1 LLQFPCAAVYYQ
13 CQQMQSHDNIITFG
27 SAVPRRNNISL
38 DVNGRRIAA
47 ECRKLIVQSLPKL
60 MGGLFENL
68 DDALYEMASKSD
80 SNTLQ
85 NIYFESMR
93 ELRKQRSD
101 IDRILN
107 QEVLRVYDHFWE
119 TGEVGVRQPS
129 LDELSLDTEMSLLGD
144 DELEDS
150 LAITNMVS
158 KAENRFTRELYAMGQ
173 RFAYVIGGGR
183 VDERFPQESP
193 LSPAVLCG
201 AFQVAMAN
209 VPVELPVKLVVY
221 KLFDRHV
228 MHFIGG
234 LYDEINILLGK
245 AGVIP
250 KLTPKIRRNP
260 VAPAMMH
267 GESAESHLAG
277 DSSYMAE
284 AATGQSLYSA
294 TAQPADL
301 QDEVFA
307 ALQQLLGVRRTGSPD
322 GAAPSSMMVS
332 APVGSVPVIDTG
344 ELLGALN
351 AIQRSNVVMLPQ
363 GRRVTQSLSPDEM
376 RARLVSDL
384 KIAREGQITRA
395 LGDADNDTIDVISM
409 LFEFILDDYSLPDAM
424 KALISRLQ
432 IPMLKVAIIDKTFF
446 NKKVHPARRL
456 LNTLAQAAVGWNDTG
471 DRANDVLYNKIES
484 VVKRVLN
491 EFHDDPSIFSELD
504 DDFNA
509 WWQQEQRGAQIAEQ
523 RTNQVTRGK
532 EQLRSAKQVVIK
544 ELNQRLH
551 KQRVV
556 PEAVMSLLEDGWK
569 DVLLLNYLRQGT
581 DSKEWQESLEIVDRL
596 LWSVQ
601 PKSDYAERQQLL
613 RGIPELLRNLR
624 ERLNSISFDQ
634 HKMARL
640 FKELQN
646 CHIGCLRGGDPNLIH
661 GAGTNPSGVQEVNF
675 PNSQLVSDN
684 SELNQMA
691 DEALSDQ
698 DEYTE
703 RARDLEVGA
712 WLEMQDGSVR
722 NRVKL
727 SWKSKVT
734 DTYIFVN
741 RKGMKAMELTTAS
754 LAKRFRDG
762 SAKQVKLSDTPII
775 DRALDAMLTALKN
788 TSGTT
793 SASA

>member
-1 LLQFPCAAVYYQ
+1 MSGQ
-13 CQQMQSHDNIITFG
+13 DNIITFG

-47 ECRKLIVQSLPKL
+47 ECRNLIAQTLPKL

-68 DDALYEMASKSD
+68 DDALYEMANKSD

-85 NIYFESMR
+85 NIYFDSMR
-93 ELRKQRSD
+93 ELRKQRNN
-101 IDRILN
+101 IDRALN
-107 QEVLRVYDHFWE
+107 QEILRVYDRFWE
-119 TGEVGVRQPS
+119 TGEVSVSQPS
-129 LDELSLDTEMSLLGD
+129 LDELSHDTEMALLD
-144 DELEDS
+144 NEELEDS

-158 KAENRFTRELYAMGQ
+158 KAENRFTREIYAMGQ
-173 RFAYVIGGGR
+173 RFAYIIGGGHI
-183 VDERFPQESP
+183 DERFAQQTP

-201 AFQVAMAN
+201 AFQNAMSN

-221 KLFDRHV
+221 KLFDRHI

-250 KLTPKIRRNP
+250 KLTPKVRRNP
-260 VAPAMMH
+260 VSPVMVRGDG
-267 GESAESHLAG
+267 GESQLAG
-277 DSSYMAE
+277 ESSYLTDHAS
-284 AATGQSLYSA
+284 QSVYTTSPQS
-294 TAQPADL
+294 TEVQG
-301 QDEVFA
+301 EVFN
-307 ALQQLLGVRRTGSPD
+307 ALQQLLGVRRARVSD
-322 GAAPSSMMVS
+322 SGAASSLMLT
-332 APVGSVPVIDTG
+332 APQGTVPVIDTG

-351 AIQRSNVVMLPQ
+351 AIQQSNVVMLPQ
-363 GRRVTQSLSPDEM
+363 GRRATQPLSPDQM
-376 RARLVSDL
+376 RAQLVSDL
-384 KIAREGQITRA
+384 QIAKEGHVTRA

-446 NKKVHPARRL
+446 SKKIHPARRL

-491 EFHDDPSIFSELD
+491 EFQDDPAIFSELD
-504 DDFNA
+504 DEFSA

-532 EQLRSAKQVVIK
+532 EQLRSAKQTVVH
-544 ELNQRLH
+544 ELNERLRV
-551 KQRVV
+551 QQVV

-569 DVLLLNYLRQGT
+569 DVLLLNYLRQGA
-581 DSKEWQESLEIVDRL
+581 DSKEWKESLEVVDRL

-601 PKSDYAERQQLL
+601 PKSDYAERQKLL

-646 CHIGCLRGGDPNLIH
+646 CHIGCLRGGDPNLMG
-661 GAGTNPSGVQEVNF
+661 GAGTNPSPSSEVHF
-675 PNSQLVSDN
+675 PDSQMVSGESQMSQL
-684 SELNQMA
+684 A
-691 DEALSDQ
+691 DEAVDEQ
-698 DEYTE
+698 DEFSRQASELKIGT
-703 RARDLEVGA
+703 
-712 WLEMQDGSVR
+712 WLEMQDGSVK

-727 SWKSKVT
+727 SWKSNVT

-741 RKGMKAMELTTAS
+741 RKGMKAMELTSAG
-754 LAKRFRDG
+754 LAKRFREET
-762 SAKQVKLSDTPII
+762 AQLVEVSDTPII

-788 TSGTT
+788 TSPS

>member
-1 LLQFPCAAVYYQ
+1 MPGQ
-13 CQQMQSHDNIITFG
+13 DNIITLG
-27 SAVPRRNNISL
+27 SAVPRRNTITL
-38 DVNGRRIAA
+38 DVNGRRVAA
-47 ECRKLIVQSLPKL
+47 ECRKLIVQTLPKL

-68 DDALYEMASKSD
+68 DDALYEMANKSD

-85 NIYFESMR
+85 NVYFDSMR
-93 ELRKQRSD
+93 ELRKQRVG
-101 IDRILN
+101 IDRVFT
-107 QEVLRVYDHFWE
+107 QEVLRVYDRFWE
-119 TGEVGVRQPS
+119 TAEIEVRQQS
-129 LDELSLDTEMSLLGD
+129 LEDLSRNSELSLVD
-144 DELEDS
+144 DEELEDS
-150 LAITNMVS
+150 LAITNMIS
-158 KAENRFTRELYAMGQ
+158 KAENHFTRELYAMGQ
-173 RFAYVIGGGR
+173 RFAYVIGGGQ
-183 VDERFPQESP
+183 VDESIAQQTPISP
-193 LSPAVLCG
+193 PVLCA
-201 AFQVAMAN
+201 AFQVAMSN

-245 AGVIP
+245 VGVMP
-250 KLTPKIRRNP
+250 KLTPKVRRNP
-260 VAPAMMH
+260 VSPAMMRGDS
-267 GESAESHLAG
+267 GESQLAG
-277 DSSYMAE
+277 DSSYLGDPSQSVYSTT
-284 AATGQSLYSA
+284 AAGV
-294 TAQPADL
+294 PAAGMSV
-301 QDEVFA
+301 QGEVFA
-307 ALQQLLGVRRTGSPD
+307 ALQQLLGVRRSQHSEGTPMH
-322 GAAPSSMMVS
+322 SSMMLT
-332 APVGSVPVIDTG
+332 APPGSVPVIDTG

-351 AIQRSNVVMLPQ
+351 AIQQSNVVMLPQ
-363 GRRVTQSLSPDEM
+363 GRRVTQSLNPDEM

-384 KIAREGQITRA
+384 HIAADGGQVTRA

-446 NKKVHPARRL
+446 SKKVHPARRL

-471 DRANDVLYNKIES
+471 DRANDVLYGKIES

-491 EFHDDPSIFSELD
+491 EFVDDPAIFSDLD
-504 DDFNA
+504 DEFSS

-532 EQLRSAKQVVIK
+532 EQLRSAKQRVAD
-544 ELNQRLH
+544 ELNQRLGR
-551 KQRVV
+551 QREV

-569 DVLLLNYLRQGT
+569 DVLLLNYLRQGA
-581 DSKEWQESLEIVDRL
+581 DSKEWQESLEMVDRL

-601 PKSDYAERQQLL
+601 PKSDYGERQQLL

-646 CHIGCLRGGDPNLIH
+646 CHIGCLRGGEPNLTQ
-661 GAGTNPSGVQEVNF
+661 GAGTQPAPVKEIRFPDSQIVSPDSRLSQEVEDAAL
-675 PNSQLVSDN
+675 SS
-684 SELNQMA
+684 
-691 DEALSDQ
+691 DEAAQ
-698 DEYTE
+698 Q
-703 RARDLEVGA
+703 AQQLEVGT
-712 WLEMQDGSVR
+712 WLEMQDGPSKV
-722 NRVKL
+722 RVKL

-741 RKGMKAMELTTAS
+741 RKGMKAMELTAAG
-754 LAKRFRDG
+754 LAKRFREG
-762 SAKQVKLSDTPII
+762 SAKLVEVSETPII

-788 TSGTT
+788 TS
-793 SASA
+793 SAASA

>member
-1 LLQFPCAAVYYQ
+1 MPGQ
-13 CQQMQSHDNIITFG
+13 DNIITFG
-27 SAVPRRNNISL
+27 SAVPRRSNISL

-47 ECRKLIVQSLPKL
+47 ECRKLIAQTLPKL

-68 DDALYEMASKSD
+68 DDALYEMANKSD

-85 NIYFESMR
+85 NIYFDSMR
-93 ELRKQRSD
+93 ELRKQRNN
-101 IDRILN
+101 IDRSFN
-107 QEVLRVYDHFWE
+107 QEILRTYDRFWE
-119 TGEVGVRQPS
+119 TGEVSVSQPS
-129 LDELSLDTEMSLLGD
+129 LDELSRDTEMALLD
-144 DELEDS
+144 DEELEDS
-150 LAITNMVS
+150 LAITNMAS

-173 RFAYVIGGGR
+173 RFAYIIGGGR
-183 VDERFPQESP
+183 IDERFAQQSP

-201 AFQVAMAN
+201 AFQVAMSS

-221 KLFDRHV
+221 KLFDRHI

-234 LYDEINILLGK
+234 LYDEINILLGQ

-250 KLTPKIRRNP
+250 KLTPKVRRNP
-260 VAPAMMH
+260 VSPAMVRGDG
-267 GESAESHLAG
+267 GESQLAG
-277 DSSYMAE
+277 ESSYLADP
-284 AATGQSLYSA
+284 ASQSAY
-294 TAQPADL
+294 TTPAQTTDV
-301 QDEVFA
+301 QGEVFA
-307 ALQQLLGVRRTGSPD
+307 ALQQLLGVRRTRVSD
-322 GAAPSSMMVS
+322 GMTASSLMVT
-332 APVGSVPVIDTG
+332 APVGAVPMIDTG

-351 AIQRSNVVMLPQ
+351 AIQQSNVVMLPQ
-363 GRRVTQSLSPDEM
+363 GRRVTQALSPDQM
-376 RARLVSDL
+376 RAQLVSDL
-384 KIAREGQITRA
+384 QIASDGHVTRA

-432 IPMLKVAIIDKTFF
+432 IPMLKVAIIDKNFF
-446 NKKVHPARRL
+446 SKKVHPARRL
-456 LNTLAQAAVGWNDTG
+456 LNSLAQAAVGWNDTG
-471 DRANDVLYNKIES
+471 DRANDVLYIKIES

-491 EFHDDPSIFSELD
+491 DFQDDPAIFSELD
-504 DDFNA
+504 DEFSA

-532 EQLRSAKQVVIK
+532 EQLRSAKQTVIS
-544 ELNQRLH
+544 ELNKRLDS
-551 KQRVV
+551 QQVL

-569 DVLLLNYLRQGT
+569 DVLLLNYLRQGA
-581 DSKEWQESLEIVDRL
+581 DSKEWRESLEIVDRL

-646 CHIGCLRGGDPNLIH
+646 CHIGCLRGGDPNLMG
-661 GAGTNPSGVQEVNF
+661 GAGTNPSVSHEVHF
-675 PNSQLVSDN
+675 PDSQIVSGYNTMRQVADDA
-684 SELNQMA
+684 A
-691 DEALSDQ
+691 DEHDELSLQ
-698 DEYTE
+698 
-703 RARDLEVGA
+703 AGDLEIGT
-712 WLEMQDGSVR
+712 WLEMQDGSVK

-741 RKGMKAMELTTAS
+741 RKGMKAMELTTAD
-754 LAKRFRDG
+754 LAKRFRDET
-762 SAKQVKLSDTPII
+762 AKLVEISDTPII

-788 TSGTT
+788 TAAST
-793 SASA
+793 ASA

>member
-1 LLQFPCAAVYYQ
+1 
-13 CQQMQSHDNIITFG
+13 M
-27 SAVPRRNNISL
+27 
-38 DVNGRRIAA
+38 
-47 ECRKLIVQSLPKL
+47 PKL

-68 DDALYEMASKSD
+68 DDALYEMANKSD

-85 NIYFESMR
+85 NVYFDSMR
-93 ELRKQRSD
+93 ELRKQRVG
-101 IDRILN
+101 IDRVFN
-107 QEVLRVYDHFWE
+107 QELLRVFDRFWE
-119 TGEVGVRQPS
+119 SGEVEVRRHS
-129 LDELSLDTEMSLLGD
+129 LEDLSKSSELALLND

-150 LAITNMVS
+150 LAITNMIS
-158 KAENRFTRELYAMGQ
+158 KAENRFARELYAMGQ
-173 RFAYVIGGGR
+173 RFAFIIGGGQ
-183 VDERFPQESP
+183 VDERLALETP
-193 LSPAVLCG
+193 LAPAVLCA
-201 AFQVAMAN
+201 AFQVAMSN

-221 KLFDRHV
+221 KLFDHHV

-250 KLTPKIRRNP
+250 KLTPKVRRNP
-260 VAPAMMH
+260 VSPAMLRGDA
-267 GESAESHLAG
+267 GESQLAG
-277 DSSYMAE
+277 ESSYLAE
-284 AATGQSLYSA
+284 PS
-294 TAQPADL
+294 QPAYTTPV
-301 QDEVFA
+301 QGVPASGVSVQGEVFA
-307 ALQQLLGVRRTGSPD
+307 ALQQLLGVRRARVTEGV
-322 GAAPSSMMVS
+322 AASSLMLS
-332 APVGSVPVIDTG
+332 APPGGMVPVIDTG

-351 AIQRSNVVMLPQ
+351 ALQQSNVVMLPQ
-363 GRRVTQSLSPDEM
+363 GRRVSQPLSPDQM
-376 RARLVSDL
+376 RARLVNDL
-384 KIAREGQITRA
+384 QISQDGGQVTRA

-446 NKKVHPARRL
+446 SKKVHPARRL

-471 DRANDVLYNKIES
+471 DRANDALYGKIES

-491 EFHDDPSIFSELD
+491 EFQDDPGIFAELD
-504 DDFNA
+504 DEFSA

-532 EQLRSAKQVVIK
+532 EQLRAAKRKVAE
-544 ELNQRLH
+544 ELNNRLR
-551 KQRVV
+551 KQRVI
-556 PEAVMSLLEDGWK
+556 PEAVMALLEDGWK
-569 DVLLLNYLRQGT
+569 DVLLLNYLRQGL
-581 DSKEWQESLEIVDRL
+581 DSKEWQESLEMVDRL

-646 CHIGCLRGGDPNLIH
+646 CHIGCLRGGDPNLIQ
-661 GAGTNPSGVQEVNF
+661 GAGTQPATVLEIHF
-675 PNSQLVSDN
+675 PDSQLVGGDSTLSQVVEDAAL
-684 SELNQMA
+684 SH
-691 DEALSDQ
+691 DEAAAQ
-698 DEYTE
+698 
-703 RARDLEVGA
+703 ARELEAGT
-712 WLEMQDGSVR
+712 WLEMQDGSAK

-741 RKGMKAMELTTAS
+741 RKGMKAMELTAAG
-754 LAKRFRDG
+754 LAKRFREG
-762 SAKQVKLSDTPII
+762 TAKRVDLSDTPII
-775 DRALDAMLTALKN
+775 DRALEAMLTALKN
-788 TSGTT
+788 TS
-793 SASA
+793 SASASA

>member
-1 LLQFPCAAVYYQ
+1 
-13 CQQMQSHDNIITFG
+13 
-27 SAVPRRNNISL
+27 
-38 DVNGRRIAA
+38 
-47 ECRKLIVQSLPKL
+47 
-60 MGGLFENL
+60 
-68 DDALYEMASKSD
+68 
-80 SNTLQ
+80 
-85 NIYFESMR
+85 
-93 ELRKQRSD
+93 
-101 IDRILN
+101 
-107 QEVLRVYDHFWE
+107 
-119 TGEVGVRQPS
+119 
-129 LDELSLDTEMSLLGD
+129 
-144 DELEDS
+144 
-150 LAITNMVS
+150 
-158 KAENRFTRELYAMGQ
+158 
-173 RFAYVIGGGR
+173 
-183 VDERFPQESP
+183 
-193 LSPAVLCG
+193 VLCG
-201 AFQVAMAN
+201 AFQLAMAN

-228 MHFIGG
+228 MHFVGG

-245 AGVIP
+245 AGVMP

-260 VAPAMMH
+260 VAPAMMRGDG
-267 GESAESHLAG
+267 GESQLAG
-277 DSSYMAE
+277 DSSYVTE
-284 AATGQSLYSA
+284 SGGHSSLYAASTHA
-294 TAQPADL
+294 ADL
-301 QDEVFA
+301 QGEIFA
-307 ALQQLLGVRRTGSPD
+307 ALQQLLGVRRARTGD
-322 GAAPSSMMVS
+322 GVAASSLMVT
-332 APVGSVPVIDTG
+332 APMGSVPVVDTG

-351 AIQRSNVVMLPQ
+351 AIQQSNVVMLPQ
-363 GRRVTQSLSPDEM
+363 GRRVTQALSPDDM
-376 RARLVSDL
+376 RARLISDL
-384 KIAREGQITRA
+384 NITREGQITRA

-446 NKKVHPARRL
+446 SKKIHPARRL
-456 LNTLAQAAVGWNDTG
+456 LNSLAQAAVGWNDTG

-484 VVKRVLN
+484 IVKRVLN

-504 DDFNA
+504 DEFNA

-532 EQLRSAKQVVIK
+532 EQLRSAKQTVVE
-544 ELNQRLH
+544 ELNKRLRRQ
-551 KQRVV
+551 KVV

-569 DVLLLNYLRQGT
+569 DVLLLNYLRQGA

-661 GAGTNPSGVQEVNF
+661 GAGTSPSSAQEIHF
-675 PNSQLVSDN
+675 PDSQLVSGN
-684 SELNQMA
+684 SQLNQMA
-691 DEALSDQ
+691 DEAISEH

-703 RARDLEVGA
+703 QARELTVGS
-712 WLEMQDGSVR
+712 WLEMQDGAVK

-741 RKGMKAMELTTAS
+741 RKGMKAMELTTANLS
-754 LAKRFRDG
+754 RRLREG
-762 SAKQVKLSDTPII
+762 SAKLVEISDTPII

-788 TSGTT
+788 TTST